1 MKVINFLNSNYNTLD
16 KSQNLKEQSQ
26 LGAMPEWDLSDLY
39 SSASAKEIVKDLK
52 SVEQLSESFA
62 SKYEN
67 KLSTLSATEM
77 LICLKSQEK
86 ITGLMGRLMSFAA
99 LRYYQMTTDVSRTK
113 LLSDIQDKI
122 TQLSAKIIFFSLE
135 FNTLDES
142 HLNDML
148 NENSELR
155 RYRTAFDRMR
165 AMKPYQLS
173 DELEKF
179 LHEQS
184 VVGANAWNRLFD
196 ETIISLKFN
205 INKKDLSLEEVLNQL
220 TDTNRRNREKA
231 AKSLS
236 KVLEKNI
243 TLFSRITNTLAK
255 EKSIEDKWRK
265 FPNPQFSRHLT
276 NDVEEEVVKALRDS
290 VVDSYSKTSH
300 RYYKL
305 KAKWLGLKKLEIWDR
320 NAPLPQNEEKVFSW
334 SEARSIVTSAY
345 TEFDPRMDAL
355 VQPFFEKG
363 WIDAAVK
370 PGKAPGAFSHPTV
383 TDVHPYILLNYL
395 GKPRDIMTLAH
406 ELGHG
411 VHQSL
416 SSSQGEILAN
426 TPLTLAETA
435 SVFGEMLTFQ
445 KMLSESKGEINRKQ
459 LLAGKVE
466 DMINT
471 VVRQISFYDFECRV
485 HHNRQLGE
493 LTPDQ
498 INKIWLDVSKE
509 SLGPVFNYVKGYE
522 NFWAYVPHFIHS
534 PFYVYAYAFGD
545 GLVNALYSAYQSG
558 VPNFEDKY
566 FELLSSGGSKHHSQL
581 LKPFQLDASDPTF
594 WTKGLD
600 LISSMIDELEELE
613 C

>member
-184 VVGANAWNRLFD
+184 VVGATAWNRLFD

-220 TDTNRRNREKA
+220 TDTDRRNREKA

-509 SLGPVFNYVKGYE
+509 SLGPAFNYAKGYE

-600 LISSMIDELEELE
+600 LISSMIDELEELQ

>member
-16 KSQNLKEQSQ
+16 QSQNLKEQSQ
-26 LGAMPEWDLSDLY
+26 LGEMPEWDLSDLY

-184 VVGANAWNRLFD
+184 VVGATAWNRLFD

-220 TDTNRRNREKA
+220 TDANRRNREKA

-320 NAPLPQNEEKVFSW
+320 NAPLPQNEEKVISW

-600 LISSMIDELEELE
+600 LISSMIDELEELQ